1 MSGTYYQFVVHDVLE
16 GPSHYY
22 FRITINNFYIPDKK
36 TRKSHIKNN
45 EWYEFSGYIEYWI
58 DDDHM
63 DFLSCLPSYGRT
75 IPIEAVPWLHF
86 DGRPSIIKKSQA
98 TIKIQPYE
106 KHPELWNIW
115 FEGIG
120 YAFYFYQ
127 TNYYDLWRY
136 RDRSKVY
143 TYYFYKNENKESATY
158 PSGSNIS
165 NIQEYVQYRMK

>member
-1 MSGTYYQFVVHDVLE
+1 MKKLLLLLSLIILSVESYGTSWIKTAVSQNGIWYPWEKASYVTMSGTYNQFVVHDVLE

-127 TNYYDLWRY
+127 TNYY
-136 RDRSKVY
+136 
-143 TYYFYKNENKESATY
+143 
-158 PSGSNIS
+158 
-165 NIQEYVQYRMK
+165 